1 MSETT
6 SLVWAMG
13 LGMLAVASLVGW
25 LGAWLPAVLNRLYTS
40 WRQRFTQSVR
50 QHSRE
55 LFLFIDPARL
65 WTAQLVLGLML
76 CLTLSL
82 AAWFIADTWRGAV
95 AGMASILLL
104 IWLLPRGVLATLRKR
119 RMQRLE
125 QQLPDFLMSLAAA
138 LRAGAGLQLAL
149 RQIVQQSARP
159 LSQEMGLVLQ
169 EQRMGLSFD
178 QALLRLA
185 RRLPGQEMLL
195 LVSALRVATHSG
207 GQLSETLERIAATLR
222 QRLTLQARV
231 QALTTQGRM
240 QAWVM
245 AALPLLLA
253 VVLHQL
259 DPQAMRLLWHTSVG
273 WAVLAVIAV
282 LEICG
287 WLLIRRIVAIDA

>member
-1 MSETT
+1 MPETMR
-6 SLVWAMG
+6 LLLAMG
-13 LGMLAVASLVGW
+13 LVMLAVASLVGW
-25 LGAWLPAVLNRLYTS
+25 LGAWLTPTLKRLYLNG
-40 WRQRFTQSVR
+40 RQRFTQSVR
-50 QHSRE
+50 QQLRE
-55 LFLFIDPARL
+55 FFLFIDPARV
-65 WTAQLVLGLML
+65 WTIQLGL
-76 CLTLSL
+76 CVTLSL
-82 AAWFIADTWRGAV
+82 AAWFITDTWRGAV
-95 AGMASILLL
+95 AGMAFILLL

-195 LVSALRVATHSG
+195 LVSALRVAAHSG
-207 GQLSETLERIAATLR
+207 GQLSETLERIATTLR

-231 QALTTQGRM
+231 QALTAQGRM

-253 VVLHQL
+253 TVLHQL
-259 DPQAMRLLWHTSVG
+259 DPQAMRLLWYTPVG
-273 WAVLAVIAV
+273 WVVLAVISV

-287 WLLIRRIVAIDA
+287 WLLIRRIVATDV